1 MIFSCPVPAWPGQF
15 HSMSSLLK
23 RALAECGELTLS
35 QLAKEV
41 DMTPVSV
48 ASALEQNPRHFYSRK
63 EGGVVLWSL
72 SY

>member
-1 MIFSCPVPAWPGQF
+1 MNTTAAYGTVTA
-15 HSMSSLLK
+15 LK
-23 RALAECGELTLS
+23 RALAECGELTLV

-48 ASALEQNPRHFYSRK
+48 ASALEQNSRHFYSRK
-63 EGGVVLWSL
+63 EGGVALWSL